1 MGADNPGGLVAG
13 ELERSDLDEEK
24 IAKKKLKKNTKNACF
39 VWLNA
44 KVNKCRVG
52 GTAGGFCMV
61 RVLVFVAKGFVG
73 LLGWA
78 CNIKGYR
85 HW

>member
-1 MGADNPGGLVAG
+1 MAG

-24 IAKKKLKKNTKNACF
+24 IAKKKLKKNTKNACV

-44 KVNKCRVG
+44 IIRSRVG
-52 GTAGGFCMV
+52 GMAGGVCMV

-78 CNIKGYR
+78 CNMRGYR

>member
-1 MGADNPGGLVAG
+1 MAG

-24 IAKKKLKKNTKNACF
+24 NCQKKLKKNTQNACF
-39 VWLNA
+39 VQQNA
-44 KVNKCRVG
+44 IIRSRAG
-52 GTAGGFCMV
+52 GAAGGFFMV
-61 RVLVFVAKGFVG
+61 QVLRVFAKGFVG

-78 CNIKGYR
+78 CNMRGYR

>member
-1 MGADNPGGLVAG
+1 MVE
-13 ELERSDLDEEK
+13 ELERSDLNEGK
-24 IAKKKLKKNTKNACF
+24 IAKKKLKKSTKNACF
-39 VWLNA
+39 GAQNA
-44 KVNKCRVG
+44 IIRSRAG
-52 GTAGGFCMV
+52 GAAGGFCMV

-78 CNIKGYR
+78 CNMHGYR

>member
-44 KVNKCRVG
+44 IIRSRVG

-78 CNIKGYR
+78 CNMRGYR